1 MAIQQSLFDP
11 TDAQDR
17 EIEEYHCAV
26 CGKPFI
32 RVIWDNKYCP
42 YVLEC
47 YYCEVQIRADSF
59 EECLELSKQ
68 YNQPNTSLDCI
79 NGNITYLKINNK
91 VIIE

>member
-1 MAIQQSLFDP
+1 M
-11 TDAQDR
+11 
-17 EIEEYHCAV
+17 
-26 CGKPFI
+26 
-32 RVIWDNKYCP
+32 
-42 YVLEC
+42 LEC
-47 YYCEVQIRADSF
+47 YHCEVQIRADSF